1 MPASTPNHLIETL
14 SGMLDELCSPEMTL
28 SRSRVVRSR
37 LVALLD
43 TMNSD
48 DPGANLEMGPSGM
61 VGTGTPGSA
70 RPSESQ
76 ESLHQDFT
84 AIPLILQR
92 PCVR

>member
-1 MPASTPNHLIETL
+1 MPASTPTHLIKAL

-43 TMNSD
+43 TMDSD
-48 DPGANLEMGPSGM
+48 DPAGNHETGPSGM
-61 VGTGTPGSA
+61 VGTGTSGSA

-84 AIPLILQR
+84 AIPVILQR